1 LDGGEGLTSVGELET
16 GLRTEAADS
25 LQHAARP
32 VAARPPKLL
41 VDDVA
46 VHYGQTAALD
56 GLSLV
61 VEHGEFVSLL
71 GPSGCGKTT
80 LLGVIAG
87 LLRPSR
93 GRVFLDGR
101 DVTAMSPESRPLNM
115 VFQHLALFPHLSVGA
130 NVGFGLSLRKLPRA
144 DVRERVAEMLAIVGL
159 AGYES
164 RSTHQLSGGQ
174 QQRVALA
181 RALITEPSILLL
193 DEPLGALDFAI
204 RKEMQSE
211 LKSLQRRLAVT
222 FIFVTHDQT
231 EAMAMSDRVVLMRDG
246 MILQDA
252 SPFETYTNPANAFAA
267 GFVGDTNLV
276 QGRVASATSSGSVIV
291 LADDLVLETLAEV
304 RVGASV
310 AVSIRPERIRISTE
324 SSSSGIPGEI
334 VAESFFGADI
344 VAEVDTA
351 LGKVK
356 VREPAHP
363 GSLGRT
369 GQRAHLIIDP
379 AYVRVFELD

>member
-1 LDGGEGLTSVGELET
+1 MGELKT
-16 GLRTEAADS
+16 GLRPEAANS
-25 LQHAARP
+25 LQHVARP

-46 VHYGQTAALD
+46 VYYGQTAALA

-61 VEHGEFVSLL
+61 VEQGEFVSLL

-93 GRVFLDGR
+93 GKVFLDGR
-101 DVTAMSPESRPLNM
+101 DVTAMSPERRPLNM

-144 DVRERVAEMLAIVGL
+144 EVRERVAEMLAIVGL

-193 DEPLGALDFAI
+193 DEPLGALDFVI

-211 LKSLQRRLAVT
+211 LKSLQRRLDVT

-276 QGRVASATSSGSVIV
+276 QGRIESATSTGSVIV
-291 LADDLVLETLAEV
+291 FAGDLTLETLAEV
-304 RVGASV
+304 PVGTLV

-324 SSSSGIPGEI
+324 SSSGGIPGEI

-379 AYVRVFELD
+379 AYVRVFQLD

>member
-1 LDGGEGLTSVGELET
+1 
-16 GLRTEAADS
+16 
-25 LQHAARP
+25 
-32 VAARPPKLL
+32 
-41 VDDVA
+41 
-46 VHYGQTAALD
+46 
-56 GLSLV
+56 
-61 VEHGEFVSLL
+61 
-71 GPSGCGKTT
+71 
-80 LLGVIAG
+80 
-87 LLRPSR
+87 
-93 GRVFLDGR
+93 
-101 DVTAMSPESRPLNM
+101 VTAMSPESRPLNM